1 MHTQKYTHLHT
12 NGHTQTHTHKHT
24 HKHLHI
30 HTHTHTHTL
39 VRGRF
44 TDDVMFHRHRSDEY
58 NSSRKN
64 KRPHTDEGVII
75 IGRSYWQI
83 QYLQIIRYWQIHLIC
98 I

>member
-1 MHTQKYTHLHT
+1 MHTHTYTQIHTQTHT
-12 NGHTQTHTHKHT
+12 NGHTQTHT
-24 HKHLHI
+24 